1 MFLQLVTSM
10 LWGGP
15 TPRRALPCVSKT
27 KTKPHPHLQSH
38 HNLTER
44 RLVDETFRKCRE
56 GGKGCLHLTSQAVL
70 TSGAYAQLRT
80 DKYKWHHLACVCSQA
95 QEADSLLSCDYR
107 VVLNQ
112 DRSADRF
119 RRDTSQQFE
128 LLPNKFSQPL
138 HDSWSCS
145 SDSVGKSM
153 LMP

>member
-1 MFLQLVTSM
+1 M
-10 LWGGP
+10 
-15 TPRRALPCVSKT
+15 
-27 KTKPHPHLQSH
+27 QSH

-44 RLVDETFRKCRE
+44 RFVDETFQSCEMEAEERFNHPAW
-56 GGKGCLHLTSQAVL
+56 LVL
-70 TSGAYAQLRT
+70 GFASLVDFWAHAELRT
-80 DKYKWHHLACVCSQA
+80 DNFKRHSQA

-119 RRDTSQQFE
+119 RRDTLQQFE
-128 LLPNKFSQPL
+128 LLPNDFSQPL

-145 SDSVGKSM
+145 SNSVGKSM